1 MGLDSTAKKIVAL
14 FVLSALLVAL
24 FLAWWFDLTIWL
36 LQIAESNG
44 LGIATGLILLSLLV
58 YARTKYKRGPN

>member
-1 MGLDSTAKKIVAL
+1 MGLDSTARKIIAL
-14 FVLSALLVAL
+14 FILSILLFVL

-44 LGIATGLILLSLLV
+44 LGIATGLVLLCLLV
-58 YARTKYKRGPN
+58 YARTKYRRGPN